1 MVFYIVKG
9 LIKRKGRRIP
19 PKIIE
24 SLARQQREKGLLTP
38 PHSISLISTQF
49 GTSIL
54 FFKKL
59 VNTLIFKG
67 IVSILFLYQ
76 MFAIN
81 WKTFMIASENEN
93 ILH

>member
-1 MVFYIVKG
+1 MGGFYIVKG

-38 PHSISLISTQF
+38 HSTSLVSTQF

-59 VNTLIFKG
+59 VNTLIFFK
-67 IVSILFLYQ
+67 VLSLYY
-76 MFAIN
+76 FYVC
-81 WKTFMIASENEN
+81 
-93 ILH
+93 H